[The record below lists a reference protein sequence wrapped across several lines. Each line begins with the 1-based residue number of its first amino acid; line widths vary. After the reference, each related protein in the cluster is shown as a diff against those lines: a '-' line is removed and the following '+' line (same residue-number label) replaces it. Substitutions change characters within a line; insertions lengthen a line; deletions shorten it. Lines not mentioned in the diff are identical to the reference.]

1 MATLTIKVAPQGAG
15 FGDNKVSA
23 AGHVW
28 YELTDDNGNRYSY
41 GFNSKKVSTTDNID
55 YSNNGYLGKIYE
67 KKIDIANNEFKEM
80 KKFGDYYSG
89 NSKEKPNLDFNLKYN
104 LYNNSCISFTWRA
117 LESAGLNPN
126 GFKGNKTPIENIN
139 NFEKIGDMIS
149 EGHRGDNLSGYEKD
163 GLYMGTIE
171 ALSALGFAVN
181 GIVAFLFN
189 GLNLNTSD
197 PFPLCPVDIN
207 KTCPLDDFSKP
218 FINPIIYDPL
228 VLDLNGDGI
237 KIIPEKDGVYF
248 DHNNDGIS
256 FKTSWINPD
265 DGILVLDKNSNNT
278 VDNGSEL
285 FGNFS
290 EILDEKENKILAKN
304 GFEAL
309 KFYDKN
315 NDGLI
320 NSGDEIY
327 NLLKIWQDKNSNGI
341 SEKDELKSLKDL
353 KITEINLKNI
363 TNINQKIQDSILTL
377 QSDFKI
383 ENNQN
388 NHKIYDV
395 NFSINS
401 FNRVFKDSDK
411 ILSKLTQEQ
420 QKIPNILASGFVRN
434 LKEALYFSDN
444 LTNLLTIYTKA
455 NTKTEQIK
463 ILDNLIYE
471 WAKTAKNFDDKN
483 FEILKASENQISSNL
498 YIQRMTPTQYK
509 LYKDFTI
516 TDEIKSEFK
525 TLSSKLAIINSF
537 LAKTSTKFYIT
548 SIDDFS
554 KLKDGINFTYENIKK
569 YTYKTLLISTR
580 LKEYIENIT
589 LDFTENKDNK
599 GQISFNLSPN
609 FNQTISKFKQI
620 NQTNPQKAF
629 VDLCEFVEIYGKDK
643 ALVSPLISLLS
654 KLSQTAKENGV
665 LNEYLSLLNKE
676 TIKNLSIQHGSEN
689 DDILI
694 GTGILNGIDTLIA
707 KDGNDILIGGD
718 GDDYLQGDNGDDIY
732 EFSQNFGKDIINNF
746 HTNKSDKDII
756 KFSDNTTKDEL
767 NFAKHNDD
775 LIINKILQN
784 SINGSNIDNSNQIII
799 KDFFKDDTNLSYTF
813 SEINFANSDKISSEQ
828 IVENLLKPTTKS
840 DNLDMF
846 YANKDYEIYALDG
859 DDIIHTKNGDD
870 IIYGGKGDDN
880 IYAGNGD
887 DYINGGEGDDYLQG
901 GEGNDIYEFN
911 SKFGNDEVIN
921 FKPNQSQKDTLKFS
935 DLNAKELEFKRGF
948 KDNNFS
954 NDLLI
959 NTKNGIVKIIDFFDQ
974 DSINKSYLIDEII
987 TKDKTLNLEDII
999 NKLSQ
1004 TSNLNDA
1011 IFALNQDDIHASKGN
1026 DILKANSKGSRLY
1039 ADKGD
1044 DVLISNIADDILNG
1058 GKGDDKYIYHKNGGN
1073 DVIEDNGGDD
1083 TLLIKGYDKD
1093 DAKFSIKDRDLII
1106 NFNNSNDKITIKNH
1120 YRWLF
1125 GKPNQIENI
1134 IFDKDDKIAIAN
1146 VDKFIQN
1153 SKIKDDF
1160 KTKIFENETLNFN
1173 KITHNLTSR
1182 FAGKKATNFNKDS
1195 NFINQTQINKIIEQL
1210 NTYAN
1215 DNGLTSI
1222 THDDI
1227 ASNQNL
1233 MQLVMS
1239 GWGN

>member
-55 YSNNGYLGKIYE
+55 YSNNGYLGKFYE

-104 LYNNSCISFTWRA
+104 VYNNSCISFTWRA

-139 NFEKIGDMIS
+139 NFEKIGDMIN

-248 DHNNDGIS
+248 DHNNDEIS

-278 VDNGSEL
+278 IDNGGEL

-315 NDGLI
+315 NDWLI
-320 NSGDEIY
+320 NSGDKIY

-363 TNINQKIQDSILTL
+363 TNINQNIQDSILTL

-401 FNRVFKDSDK
+401 FNRAFKDSDK

-620 NQTNPQKAF
+620 NQINPQKAF
-629 VDLCEFVEIYGKDK
+629 VDLAEFIDLCKDK
-643 ALVSPLISLLS
+643 STISSLMKTLSEFALQAKDKGEFGNYLKLLS
-654 KLSQTAKENGV
+654 D
-665 LNEYLSLLNKE
+665 E
-676 TIKNLSIQHGSEN
+676 TIKNLSTQHGSKNN
-689 DDILI
+689 DTLI

-707 KDGNDILIGGD
+707 KAGNDILIGGD
-718 GDDYLQGDNGDDIY
+718 GEMIIY
-732 EFSQNFGKDIINNF
+732 KVTMAMIFM
-746 HTNKSDKDII
+746 
-756 KFSDNTTKDEL
+756 
-767 NFAKHNDD
+767 
-775 LIINKILQN
+775 
-784 SINGSNIDNSNQIII
+784 
-799 KDFFKDDTNLSYTF
+799 NLV
-813 SEINFANSDKISSEQ
+813 KIS
-828 IVENLLKPTTKS
+828 
-840 DNLDMF
+840 
-846 YANKDYEIYALDG
+846 
-859 DDIIHTKNGDD
+859 
-870 IIYGGKGDDN
+870 
-880 IYAGNGD
+880 
-887 DYINGGEGDDYLQG
+887 
-901 GEGNDIYEFN
+901 
-911 SKFGNDEVIN
+911 
-921 FKPNQSQKDTLKFS
+921 
-935 DLNAKELEFKRGF
+935 AK
-948 KDNNFS
+948 
-954 NDLLI
+954 
-959 NTKNGIVKIIDFFDQ
+959 
-974 DSINKSYLIDEII
+974 
-987 TKDKTLNLEDII
+987 
-999 NKLSQ
+999 
-1004 TSNLNDA
+1004 
-1011 IFALNQDDIHASKGN
+1011 
-1026 DILKANSKGSRLY
+1026 
-1039 ADKGD
+1039 
-1044 DVLISNIADDILNG
+1044 IS
-1058 GKGDDKYIYHKNGGN
+1058 
-1073 DVIEDNGGDD
+1073 
-1083 TLLIKGYDKD
+1083 
-1093 DAKFSIKDRDLII
+1093 
-1106 NFNNSNDKITIKNH
+1106 
-1120 YRWLF
+1120 
-1125 GKPNQIENI
+1125 
-1134 IFDKDDKIAIAN
+1134 
-1146 VDKFIQN
+1146 
-1153 SKIKDDF
+1153 
-1160 KTKIFENETLNFN
+1160 
-1173 KITHNLTSR
+1173 
-1182 FAGKKATNFNKDS
+1182 
-1195 NFINQTQINKIIEQL
+1195 
-1210 NTYAN
+1210 
-1215 DNGLTSI
+1215 
-1222 THDDI
+1222 
-1227 ASNQNL
+1227 
-1233 MQLVMS
+1233 
-1239 GWGN
+1239 